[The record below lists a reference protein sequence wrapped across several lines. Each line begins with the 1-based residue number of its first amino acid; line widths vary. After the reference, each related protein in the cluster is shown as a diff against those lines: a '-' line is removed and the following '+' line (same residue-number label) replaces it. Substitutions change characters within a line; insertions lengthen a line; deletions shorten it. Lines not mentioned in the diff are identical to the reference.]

1 VSSARASRITQRS
14 ESTGGLAVAEGPR
27 AVTDAFQEQRHPLF
41 RTLWYGVNI
50 LLLLSIFAVL
60 WSSAWEYSTRRYLK
74 GFSDAIVPFSAP
86 PLQKIQSILNWM
98 SHNPARTGDV
108 PGGVSDD
115 RDPTDTLN
123 YSSLLKV
130 CGTATNAFINLA
142 DTAGLTT
149 RRLLLLDS
157 RDLTMHVVA
166 EVLVDGRWIVV
177 DPTFR
182 TIPRASDGSTLTQE
196 DLAIPAVLG
205 AATSPIPGYDPAY
218 TYAHAV
224 HIRVERFGLPGR
236 IVGRILDTVIPGW
249 QSSPL
254 VSLVVERESLSF
266 TILATLAALVLILLR
281 TSLRWYGE
289 SRLGIHSHH
298 LRHKLRRLGHLLFE
312 PAD

>member
-1 VSSARASRITQRS
+1 VSTVRAPQIIERSDASGRVVSAK
-14 ESTGGLAVAEGPR
+14 GPR
-27 AVTDAFQEQRHPLF
+27 AVADAPQIHHPVF
-41 RTLWYGVNI
+41 RSLWYAVNI
-50 LLLLSIFAVL
+50 LLLLSIFGVL

-86 PLQKIQSILNWM
+86 PLQKVQSILTWM

-123 YSSLLKV
+123 YASLLKV

-142 DTAGLTT
+142 DTAGLTA

-182 TIPRASDGSTLTQE
+182 VILRSADGSTLARE
-196 DLAIPAVLG
+196 DLLNPAVFA
-205 AATSPIPGYDPAY
+205 AATEHIVGYDPAY
-218 TYAHAV
+218 AFGHAA
-224 HIRVERFGLPGR
+224 HIRVERLGLPGR
-236 IVGRILDTVIPGW
+236 IVGRILGAIDPNW
-249 QSSPL
+249 QGSPL

-266 TILATLAALVLILLR
+266 TILATLMVLLLILLR
-281 TSLRWYGE
+281 TSLSWYGE

-298 LRHKLRRLGHLLFE
+298 LRHRLRRLGHLLFE